1 VASSSSAPFYFQ
13 PNTYVNG
20 FDITE
25 TLIDGGLIANDPAYF
40 AYTTERYMRGCK
52 NIRVVSIGTG
62 NTVSE

>member
-1 VASSSSAPFYFQ
+1 
-13 PNTYVNG
+13 VNG